1 MVASDTLVGIVGAV
15 ILTIA
20 LIGVFVYEAN
30 APGAGPAMS
39 SSTFA
44 VTADGSTDYQAADD
58 GGTPA
63 PITDDD
69 TPEQYTFECTISNL
83 PELAG
88 GELYY
93 GVFLQK
99 SSGNVFLDTLTKSGA
114 DYTINYEE
122 EADHSDATA
131 AIITLETTQ
140 NPSSP
145 SVILFNAT
153 IGSNGDVSFSG
164 NISLALS
171 DTQSLSVSQSGDS
184 ISVSGTLS
192 NLPVHDGFMYRVWAL
207 DDASG
212 GATWRVV
219 TNISM
224 PESGATFS
232 PSADGS
238 ASAQTDDGFDRVFV
252 SLERADSTQTVMSG
266 FPVYQLDLN

>member
-30 APGAGPAMS
+30 APGGGDAMTS
-39 SSTFA
+39 SSYSVA
-44 VTADGSTDYQAADD
+44 ADGSTDYQAASQ
-58 GGTPA
+58 GTALPG
-63 PITDDD
+63 DE
-69 TPEQYTFECTISNL
+69 TPEQYTFQCTISNL

-93 GVFLQK
+93 GVFLRK

-114 DYTINYEE
+114 DYTINYDE

-131 AIITLETTQ
+131 AIITLETSQ

-145 SVILFNAT
+145 GVILFNAT
-153 IGSNGDVSFSG
+153 IANNGDISFSG
-164 NISLALS
+164 NVSLALS

-184 ISVSGTLS
+184 IAVSGTLS
-192 NLPVHDGFMYRVWAL
+192 NLPVRSGFMYRVWAV

-212 GATWRVV
+212 GATWVIIS
-219 TNISM
+219 NITM
-224 PESGATFS
+224 PDSGATFS

-238 ASAQTDDGFDRVFV
+238 ASAETEDGFDRLFV
-252 SLERADSTQTVMSG
+252 SLERADSTQSVMSG

>member
-20 LIGVFVYEAN
+20 LVGVFVYEAN
-30 APGAGPAMS
+30 APGGENAFS
-39 SSTFA
+39 SSSFS
-44 VTADGSTDYQAADD
+44 VMADGSTSYTPADD

-63 PITDDD
+63 PITNDD

-93 GVFLQK
+93 AVFLQK
-99 SSGNVFLDTLTKSGA
+99 SSGNVFLDTMTKSGS
-114 DYTINYEE
+114 DYTINYDE
-122 EADHSDATA
+122 EADHSDADA
-131 AIITLETTQ
+131 AIVTLETTQ

-145 SVILFNAT
+145 GIILFNAT
-153 IGSNGDVSFSG
+153 IGSNGDVSFNGSV
-164 NISLALS
+164 SLALS
-171 DTQSLSVSQSGDS
+171 EAQRLSVSQSGDA

-219 TNISM
+219 ANISM
-224 PESGATFS
+224 PDSGATFS
-232 PSADGS
+232 PTVEGS
-238 ASAQTDDGFDRVFV
+238 ASAQTEDGFDRVFI
-252 SLERADSTQTVMSG
+252 SLESADSTQTVMSG
-266 FPVYQLDLN
+266 FPLYQLDLN

>member
-15 ILTIA
+15 ILTVA
-20 LIGVFVYEAN
+20 LVGVFVYEAN
-30 APGAGPAMS
+30 APGGDTGFS
-39 SSTFA
+39 SSGFS
-44 VTADGSTDYQAADD
+44 VTADGSTSYTPADD
-58 GGTPA
+58 GDL
-63 PITDDD
+63 PIPDDD
-69 TPEQYTFECTISNL
+69 TPEQYTFQCTISNL

-93 GVFLQK
+93 GVFLRK
-99 SSGNVFLDTLTKSGA
+99 SSGNVFLDTLTKSGS
-114 DYTINYEE
+114 DYSINYDE

-131 AIITLETTQ
+131 AIITLETSQ

-145 SVILFNAT
+145 GVILFNAT

-164 NISLALS
+164 NVSLALS
-171 DTQSLSVSQSGDS
+171 AGQSLSVSQSGDS

-192 NLPVHDGFMYRVWAL
+192 NLPVHDGFMYRVWAQ

-219 TNISM
+219 ANISM

-232 PSADGS
+232 PNVQAS
-238 ASAQTDDGFDRVFV
+238 ASAQTEDGFDRVFV
-252 SLERADSTQTVMSG
+252 SLEKADSTQTVMSG
-266 FPVYQLDLN
+266 FPLYQLDLN